1 VQIGL
6 GIVPASFKLIENP
19 VIICGY
25 TGNLTFVHYN
35 TRFSL
40 VGSKLSLKPIYAKVY
55 DPDYKSSDPSTKLGD
70 VHEVLAAELPC

>member
-1 VQIGL
+1 
-6 GIVPASFKLIENP
+6 
-19 VIICGY
+19 
-25 TGNLTFVHYN
+25 VHYN